1 MPDNSLFKKW
11 GIFHKGTD
19 SRGLKY
25 SFANHLEYSL
35 SKDKFT
41 ATTRDLY
48 YSLALSVRDRII
60 EQWINTQQLYHK
72 NDVKRVYYLSAEYL
86 MGRALVNNLIN
97 LDMYEN
103 AKKAMTDLNLDLS
116 ELAEEE
122 PEPGL
127 GNGGLGRLAACFLDS
142 LATLEI
148 PSHGY
153 GIRYEFG
160 IFKQILRNLGQEELP
175 DAWLQLG
182 NPWEIKRPEY
192 NYIVKFY
199 GETKDSVWP
208 DEAMKTEWINTSNVI
223 GIAYDT
229 PIAGYDNQTVN
240 TLRLWSSRAST
251 EFDLG
256 YFQHGDYLKAV
267 EEKNISEN
275 ISKVLYPNDN
285 NFEGKEL
292 RLKQQYFFVSCSIQ
306 DIIRRYLAEHR
317 TFDKFSE
324 KVAIQMNDTHPS
336 LAIVELMRIL
346 IDEHHITWNN
356 AWKITSKTCAYTNHT
371 ILSEAL
377 EEWPVSIFGKLLPR
391 HLQIIFEINR
401 CFLRRASVEHIG
413 DNDCLRRVSIIKE
426 GEEKKIRMSHL
437 AIIGSHSVNGVAKLH
452 TSLLKN
458 TIFKDFD
465 DFYPGRIINITNG
478 ITPRRWLL
486 GCNPD
491 LADLVSSKIGRG
503 WIKDL
508 DHLKDIEKFSEDP
521 DFHKQFNDIKKN
533 NKKILTAISEEL
545 TGFDLDPDSIFDVQI
560 KRIHE
565 YKRQLLNI
573 LHIITLWLQTKDG
586 EEKDIHPRTFIF
598 AGKTSPNYYI
608 SKMIIKLICH
618 TAEIINSDP
627 SGLIKIIFLPNY
639 NVTLAERIIPAA
651 DLSEQIST
659 AGFEASGTGNMKLA
673 LNGALTIGTLD
684 GANIEIKEKVGKE
697 NIFIFGLQ
705 ANEVEN
711 LRHSYN
717 PREYYLRNPLLKKTI
732 NLIRDGFFSPES
744 PNLFHSL
751 IDNLLNIDR
760 FMVMADF
767 DDYKRCQKEIDNSY
781 KDRNIW
787 TTKAILNVARMGF
800 FSSDHTIKEYN
811 RQIWDA
817 KPFHVISPERKKTDI
832 STPDKI
838 KDSH

>member
-1 MPDNSLFKKW
+1 MQDSSLFKEW
-11 GIFHKGTD
+11 GIFHKGY
-19 SRGLKY
+19 SNKELKY
-25 SFANHLEYSL
+25 CFANHLEYSL

-48 YSLALSVRDRII
+48 YSLALSVRDRMI
-60 EQWINTQQLYHK
+60 EQWINTQQLYHR

-97 LDMYEN
+97 LDMYKN
-103 AKKAMTDLNLDLS
+103 AKKAMSDLNLDLS

-122 PEPGL
+122 AEPGL

-160 IFKQILRNLGQEELP
+160 IFRQVIQNMGQEEQP

-192 NYIVKFY
+192 NYRVKFY
-199 GETKDSVWP
+199 GELKDTTWP
-208 DEAMKTEWINTSNVI
+208 DGSLKTEWINTTDVI

-251 EFDLG
+251 EFDLD
-256 YFQHGDYLKAV
+256 YFQDGDYLKAV

-306 DIIRRYLAEHR
+306 DILRRYMTGHR
-317 TFDKFSE
+317 TLDKFPD
-324 KVAIQMNDTHPS
+324 KAAIQMNDTHPS
-336 LAIVELMRIL
+336 LAIVELMHLL
-346 IDEHHITWNN
+346 IDEQHLSWDN
-356 AWKITSKTCAYTNHT
+356 AWDITSRTCAYTNHT

-377 EEWPVSIFGKLLPR
+377 EEWPVSMFGKLLPR

-401 CFLRRASVEHIG
+401 RFLRRASIKHIG
-413 DNDCLRRVSIIKE
+413 DNDYLKRVSIIKE
-426 GEEKKIRMSHL
+426 GEDKKIRMSHL

-452 TSLLKN
+452 TKLLKS

-465 DFYPGRIINITNG
+465 DLYPGRIINITNG

-486 GCNPD
+486 ECNPN
-491 LADLVSSKIGRG
+491 LADLVSSKIGKG

-508 DHLKDIEKFSEDP
+508 DQLKEIERFSEDP
-521 DFHKQFNDIKKN
+521 EFHKQFNDIKKR
-533 NKKILTAISEEL
+533 NKKVLTGITEEL
-545 TGFDLDPDSIFDVQI
+545 TGFDIDPDSIFDVQI

-565 YKRQLLNI
+565 YKRQLMNI

-586 EEKDIHPRTFIF
+586 KEKDIHPRTFIF
-598 AGKTSPNYYI
+598 AGKTAPNYYI
-608 SKMIIKLICH
+608 SKMIIKLICYA
-618 TAEIINSDP
+618 AEIINSDP
-627 SGLIKIIFLPNY
+627 ADLIKVVFLPNY
-639 NVTLAERIIPAA
+639 NVTLAERIIPAS

-659 AGFEASGTGNMKLA
+659 AGYEASGTGNMKLA

-684 GANIEIKEKVGKE
+684 GANIEIKDKVGKE
-697 NIFIFGLQ
+697 NIFIFGLKTD
-705 ANEVEN
+705 EVTK
-711 LRHSYN
+711 LRNSYS
-717 PREYYLRNPLLKKTI
+717 PREYYLRNPLLKRTI
-732 NLIRDGFFSPES
+732 DLIRKGFFSPES
-744 PNLFHSL
+744 PDLFHGL
-751 IDNLLNIDR
+751 IDNLLNMDR
-760 FMVMADF
+760 FMVLADF
-767 DDYKRCQKEIDNSY
+767 DDYKRCQKEVDNSY
-781 KDRNIW
+781 KDRKSW
-787 TTKAILNVARMGF
+787 TTKAILNIARMGF

-811 RQIWDA
+811 RQIWGA
-817 KPFHVISPERKKTDI
+817 KTLHVTAPERKKADNP
-832 STPDKI
+832 SQEKI
-838 KDSH
+838 NSSF

>member
-1 MPDNSLFKKW
+1 MQKSSLFKEW
-11 GIFHKGTD
+11 GIFHKGYD
-19 SRGLKY
+19 NRSLKY

-48 YSLALSVRDRII
+48 YSLALSVRDRLI
-60 EQWINTQQLYHK
+60 EQWINTQQLYHN

-97 LDMYEN
+97 LDIYN
-103 AKKAMTDLNLDLS
+103 SAKKAMSDLNLNLS

-122 PEPGL
+122 AEPGL

-160 IFKQILRNLGQEELP
+160 IFRQIIRNLGQEEQP

-192 NYIVKFY
+192 NYRVKFY
-199 GETKDSVWP
+199 GELKDMVWP
-208 DEAMKTEWINTSNVI
+208 DGSLKTEWINTTDVI

-229 PIAGYDNQTVN
+229 PIAGYNNQTVN

-251 EFDLG
+251 EFDLA

-306 DIIRRYLAEHR
+306 DIIRRYMTEHHS
-317 TFDKFSE
+317 FDEFPDKA
-324 KVAIQMNDTHPS
+324 AIQMNDTHPS
-336 LAIVELMRIL
+336 LAIVELMRLL
-346 IDEHHITWNN
+346 IDEQHLAWDN
-356 AWKITSKTCAYTNHT
+356 AWDITSRTCAYTNHT

-377 EEWPVSIFGKLLPR
+377 EEWPVSMFGKLLPR

-401 CFLRRASVEHIG
+401 RFLRRASIKHIG
-413 DNDCLRRVSIIKE
+413 DNDCLERVSIIKE
-426 GEEKKIRMSHL
+426 GKDKKIRMSHL

-452 TSLLKN
+452 TKLLKS

-465 DFYPGRIINITNG
+465 DFYPSRIINITNG

-486 GCNPD
+486 ECNPN
-491 LADLVSSKIGRG
+491 LADLVSSKIGKG

-508 DHLKDIEKFSEDP
+508 DQLKEIEKFSEDTE
-521 DFHKQFNDIKKN
+521 FHKQFNDIKKR
-533 NKKILTAISEEL
+533 NKTILTAITEEL
-545 TGFDLDPDSIFDVQI
+545 TGFVLNPDSIFDVQI

-573 LHIITLWLQTKDG
+573 LHVITLWLQTKDG
-586 EEKDIHPRTFIF
+586 EEKNIHPRTFIF
-598 AGKTSPNYYI
+598 AGKTAPNYYI
-608 SKMIIKLICH
+608 SKMIIKLICYA
-618 TAEIINSDP
+618 AEIINSDP
-627 SGLIKIIFLPNY
+627 AGLIKVVFLPNY
-639 NVTLAERIIPAA
+639 NVTLAERIIPAS

-659 AGFEASGTGNMKLA
+659 AGYEASGTGNMKLA

-684 GANIEIKEKVGKE
+684 GANIEIKDRVGKE
-697 NIFIFGLQ
+697 NIFVFGLKTD
-705 ANEVEN
+705 EVEK
-711 LRHSYN
+711 LRHNYN
-717 PREYYLRNPLLKKTI
+717 PREYYLRTPLLKKTI
-732 NLIRDGFFSPES
+732 DLIRDGFFSPES
-744 PNLFHSL
+744 PDLFHAL
-751 IDNLLNIDR
+751 IDNLLNMDR
-760 FMVMADF
+760 FMVLADF
-767 DDYKRCQKEIDNSY
+767 DDYKRCQKEVDNSY
-781 KDRNIW
+781 KDRKSW

-811 RQIWDA
+811 RQIWGA
-817 KPFHVISPERKKTDI
+817 KPLHITLPERKKANN
-832 STPDKI
+832 SSPEEI
-838 KDSH
+838 KSSF